1 MLVWFPRRTTKEGLD
16 HVPHAGPSPDVRLI
30 SALTLL
36 AVLALVG
43 SASAATRTVG
53 FDDVMPD
60 TRVSTEYETSHG
72 VTFPDDPVPM
82 VKTFPGKAHSGD
94 RVGVSTCEGLPGCG
108 EAFPPPRLRGVLT
121 NSASSVSAYVGYWD
135 NPLFPNP
142 GDTMQARIRAYN
154 SDDELVSESGYV
166 TVTSGATLTQQ
177 VTATAPAGQRI
188 AYFDVTADAGDGGGE
203 TLAIDD
209 VSITTPDGPQ
219 PADFTL
225 NAGQTVVDVLT
236 ELGRRAGRPEPAE
249 RVERERLLRG
259 LGPAHRDERQFQPEP
274 AGGHRYQDHPY
285 AQRRRG
291 RGPLGPVH
299 AYRRHGHAGGSG
311 PATGR
316 A

>member
-1 MLVWFPRRTTKEGLD
+1 
-16 HVPHAGPSPDVRLI
+16 
-30 SALTLL
+30 
-36 AVLALVG
+36 
-43 SASAATRTVG
+43 
-53 FDDVMPD
+53 
-60 TRVSTEYETSHG
+60 
-72 VTFPDDPVPM
+72 M

-177 VTATAPAGQRI
+177 VTATAPAGERI
-188 AYFDVTADAGDGGGE
+188 AYFDVTADAGDTGGQDTRDRRRLDHDAGRPAAGR
-203 TLAIDD
+203 LHAQCR
-209 VSITTPDGPQ
+209 PDRRGR
-219 PADFTL
+219 ADR
-225 NAGQTVVDVLT
+225 

-259 LGPAHRDERQFQPEP
+259 LGPAHGDERRFQPEP

-285 AQRRRG
+285 PQRRRG

-299 AYRRHGHAGGSG
+299 AYHGHGHAEDRGRQQGARDHQAGAHPRELRPDHARRLPRRAQRGLHAPAERPLGGDEHHG
-311 PATGR
+311 PRQRSRDLGR
-316 A
+316 RTTPARRS